1 MSCSVKTLLAQSA
14 RKTVSVNGT
23 VIGHDDISRE
33 AQNHPAPTPIA
44 AWTAAARALV
54 VRELLLQE
62 ARRRN
67 VEARPASDGEG
78 RRETEEEALVRG
90 LVEESVAIPTPDE
103 ATCRRYYE
111 SNRGRFK
118 SATICEASHL
128 LIAARRDQPAGYA
141 AARKRAEQL
150 LARIA
155 DDPAQFIRLAA
166 AHSDCPS
173 GASGGNLGQLTPG
186 DTTPEFEAA
195 LATLQPGEVT
205 GSLVETRYGFHII
218 RLNRRIEGRELPFEQ
233 VKERIAAYLSDR
245 ARRTAIAQFLA
256 RLAARAE
263 VKGVDLPTPAELRV
277 S

>member
-1 MSCSVKTLLAQSA
+1 M
-14 RKTVSVNGT
+14 VSVNGT

-33 AQNHPAPTPIA
+33 AQNHPAPTPLA
-44 AWTAAARALV
+44 AWTGAARALV

-90 LVEESVAIPTPDE
+90 LVEESVTIPTPDE
-103 ATCRRYYE
+103 ASCRRFYE
-111 SNRGRFK
+111 HNRGRFK
-118 SATICEASHL
+118 SAEICEAAHL
-128 LIAARRDQPAGYA
+128 LIAARRDQPAAYA

-155 DDPAQFIRLAA
+155 DDPGQFVRLAA

-173 GASGGNLGQLTPG
+173 GREGGNLGQLTPG
-186 DTTPEFEAA
+186 STTPEFEAA
-195 LATLQPGEVT
+195 LGSLQPGEVT
-205 GSLVETRYGFHII
+205 GSPVETRYGFHII
-218 RLNRRIEGRELPFEQ
+218 RLNRRIEGRELPFEH
-233 VKERIAAYLSDR
+233 VKERIAAYLSDC

-263 VKGVDLPTPAELRV
+263 VKGVDLPTPADLRV